1 MEGGLHVQK
10 GGSRKPQPDRVV
22 GGMER
27 RTRGRQLRGGSR
39 VGLQHEKGGGCRE
52 EDRHGIEAQGQA
64 CQRRDGSASSL
75 LTAFFLHL
83 YNGDAQSR

>member
-1 MEGGLHVQK
+1 MYKREGLGSRNQTGWLVGWK
-10 GGSRKPQPDRVV
+10 GGHV
-22 GGMER
+22 GGSSGE
-27 RTRGRQLRGGSR
+27 GSR